1 MKAVLA
7 VLLFTVWGLCSAHT
21 NIVYDVT
28 DNTVIAEQGMDTPRA
43 IASLTKLM
51 TALLI
56 VESDLDLEQQVRYRG
71 SIWFAKQVSRLELLD
86 SLLIRSDNHAADALA
101 DSWPG
106 GRQLFVKAMNTRA
119 QELGMFQTVYA
130 DASGLDNRNV
140 STASDLT
147 NLIVAAGQYRLLS
160 NISTT
165 KYLMVERKYK
175 KKIKQVLVGN
185 TNRNLLFDFD
195 EIILSKTGTTSV
207 AGRCLALLVEKNDKQ
222 YAIVIL
228 GEKNLKAR
236 EQRARNLIFNYVIIN
251 E

>member
-1 MKAVLA
+1 MRVILAALLLA
-7 VLLFTVWGLCSAHT
+7 VSGLCSAHT

-28 DNTVIAEQGMDTPRA
+28 DNMVIAEQGMDTPRA
-43 IASLTKLM
+43 MASLTKLM

-56 VESDLDLEQQVRYRG
+56 VESDLDLEQKVSYRG
-71 SIWFAKQVSRLELLD
+71 SIWFSKQVSRLELLD
-86 SLLIRSDNHAADALA
+86 SLLIRSDNHAANALA

-106 GRQLFVKAMNTRA
+106 GRRVFVETMNTRA
-119 QELGMFQTVYA
+119 RELGMFQTTYA
-130 DASGLDNRNV
+130 DPSGLDNRNV
-140 STASDLT
+140 STASDIT
-147 NLIVAAGQYRLLS
+147 NLIVAVGQYRLLS

-195 EIILSKTGTTSV
+195 EIILSKTGTTSA

-228 GEKNLKAR
+228 GEKDLKAR

>member
-1 MKAVLA
+1 MKLVLA
-7 VLLFTVWGLCSAHT
+7 ALLLAVSGLCSAHT
-21 NIVYDVT
+21 NIVYNAT
-28 DNTVIAEQGMDTPRA
+28 DNIVVAEQGMDTPRA
-43 IASLTKLM
+43 MASLTKLM

-56 VESDLDLEQQVRYRG
+56 VESDLNLEQKVSYRG
-71 SIWFAKQVSRLELLD
+71 AIWFAKQVSRQELLD
-86 SLLIRSDNHAADALA
+86 SLLIRSDNHAANALA

-106 GRQLFVKAMNTRA
+106 GRQIFVETMNTRA
-119 QELGMFQTVYA
+119 RELGMFQTTYA
-130 DASGLDNRNV
+130 DPSGLDNRNV

-147 NLIVAAGQYRLLS
+147 KVIIAAGHHRLLS

-195 EIILSKTGTTSV
+195 EIILSKTGTTSA
-207 AGRCLALLVEKNDKQ
+207 AGRCLALLVEKNGKQ
-222 YAIVIL
+222 YAIAIL
-228 GEKNLKAR
+228 GEKDLKSR
-236 EQRARNLIFNYVIIN
+236 EQKARNLIFNYVILN

>member
-1 MKAVLA
+1 MRLA
-7 VLLFTVWGLCSAHT
+7 IAALLLAMSGLCSAHT
-21 NIVYDVT
+21 NLVFDVT
-28 DNTVIAEQGMDTPRA
+28 DNVVVAEQGMDTPRA

-56 VESDLDLEQQVRYRG
+56 VESNLDLEQKVKYRG
-71 SIWFAKQVSRLELLD
+71 FIWFSKKVSRQELLD
-86 SLLIRSDNHAADALA
+86 SLLIRSDNHAANALA

-106 GRQLFVKAMNTRA
+106 GRQVFIEAMNTRA
-119 QELGMFQTVYA
+119 LELGMFKTVYA

-140 STASDLT
+140 STAHDLT
-147 NLIVAAGQYRLLS
+147 KVIVAAGQHRLLS

-195 EIILSKTGTTSV
+195 EIILSKTGTTSA

-228 GEKNLKAR
+228 GEKDLKAR
-236 EQRARNLIFNYVIIN
+236 EQRARNLIFNHVIIN